1 MSQELE
7 LFKLQAPI
15 IIKHDIAENWT
26 TKSLREAQLGY
37 ITDKH
42 FMIIGNGEDGVSPVV
57 EDNIVWDSEEEKF
70 KLLDLPRIPVF
81 FIAPMFGEVYE
92 GTEVK
97 KDEDGKIYIDKR
109 KAEDYVPIDGAILLL
124 YDNRNDYSDPS
135 KYNLNPE
142 YIE

>member
-1 MSQELE
+1 MSQE

-15 IIKHDIAENWT
+15 IIKHGSAEAWT

-42 FMIIGNGEDGVSPVV
+42 FMIIGNGEEEIIPVV
-57 EDNIVWDSEEEKF
+57 EDNIVWDNETKKF

-92 GTEVK
+92 GTEIK
-97 KDEDGKIYIDKR
+97 KVDNKTYIDKR
-109 KAEDYVPIDGAILLL
+109 KAEDYVPIEGAILLL
-124 YDNRNDYSDPS
+124 YDNRNDYSDTS
-135 KYNLNPE
+135 KYKLNPE

>member
-1 MSQELE
+1 MSQE

-15 IIKHDIAENWT
+15 IIKHDNAEAWA

-42 FMIIGNGEDGVSPVV
+42 FMIIGNGKEEIIPVV
-57 EDNIVWDSEEEKF
+57 ENNVVWDNKEEKF

-92 GTEVK
+92 GTEIK
-97 KDEDGKIYIDKR
+97 KVDNKTYIDKR
-109 KAEDYVPIDGAILLL
+109 KAEDYAPIEGAILLL
-124 YDNRNDYSDPS
+124 YDNRNDYLGNSD
-135 KYNLNPE
+135 YILNPE

>member
-1 MSQELE
+1 MSQE

-15 IIKHDIAENWT
+15 IIKHGIAGDWA

-42 FMIIGNGEDGVSPVV
+42 FMIIGNGDDEISPVA
-57 EDNIVWDSEEEKF
+57 EDNIRWDNEAKKF
-70 KLLDLPRIPVF
+70 KLVDLPRIPVF

-92 GTEVK
+92 GTEIK
-97 KDEDGKIYIDKR
+97 RDEDGKSYIDKR
-109 KAEDYVPIDGAILLL
+109 KAEDYEPIEGAVLLL

-142 YIE
+142 YLK

>member
-1 MSQELE
+1 MSQE

-15 IIKHDIAENWT
+15 IIKHDSAEKWA

-42 FMIIGNGEDGVSPVV
+42 FMIIGNGKEEIIPVV
-57 EDNIVWDSEEEKF
+57 ENNVVWDSEEEKF

-92 GTEVK
+92 GTEIK
-97 KDEDGKIYIDKR
+97 KVDNKTYIDKR
-109 KAEDYVPIDGAILLL
+109 KAEDYDPIEGAILLL
-124 YDNRNDYSDPS
+124 YDNRNDYSDAS
-135 KYNLNPE
+135 KYILNPE
-142 YIE
+142 YKE

>member
-1 MSQELE
+1 MSQE

-15 IIKHDIAENWT
+15 IIKHGNAGDWA

-42 FMIIGNGEDGVSPVV
+42 FMIIGNGENEIKPVV
-57 EDNIVWDSEEEKF
+57 ENNIEWDKDLGKF

-92 GTEVK
+92 GEEVK
-97 KDEDGKIYIDKR
+97 KVDNKIYIDKR
-109 KAEDYVPIDGAILLL
+109 KASDYVSIEGAILLL
-124 YDNRNDYSDPS
+124 YDNRNDYLGNNN
-135 KYNLNPE
+135 YELNPE